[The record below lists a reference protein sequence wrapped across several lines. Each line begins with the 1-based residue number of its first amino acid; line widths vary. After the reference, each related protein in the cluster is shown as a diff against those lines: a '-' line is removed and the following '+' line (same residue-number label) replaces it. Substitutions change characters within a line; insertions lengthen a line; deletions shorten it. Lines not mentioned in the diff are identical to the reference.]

1 MVLKSRSVSRVSHVG
16 QLLTSG
22 QGLLGA
28 AMTVEV
34 EGREGSLIMYRAKA
48 EHLRF

>member
-22 QGLLGA
+22 QGPLGA
-28 AMTVEV
+28 AMTVEGGV
-34 EGREGSLIMYRAKA
+34 INNVSG
-48 EHLRF
+48 